1 MVEVRTKLPLGKAL
15 YEMADQRP
23 AYSVNHLIEFRSFKL
38 AGKALAVQAPMIDA
52 AATTNNHRC
61 CHAATLI
68 TAIPRRGAPSGARI
82 RYSFAIRRTGRL
94 AATGTELRSPKHQL
108 SVGPRRTSVC
118 F

>member
-68 TAIPRRGAPSGARI
+68 TAIPRRGASSGACM
-82 RYSFAIRRTGRL
+82 RYPSALRRAGGLPRP
-94 AATGTELRSPKHQL
+94 GTEWRSP
-108 SVGPRRTSVC
+108 
-118 F
+118 